1 MGRVVSVSE
10 LIRQLE
16 TRGWTLAQ
24 QLEQALLLRD
34 PRGTLFAVH
43 LDPERPGFVDLAEVA
58 ALPPVQEGLALK
70 AVDSGPTTGPAERL
84 DVEARR
90 ERGYRQ
96 LKDVGRLPA
105 SPQVALEIMR
115 LTCTDAG
122 PQSLA
127 DAASR
132 DPAIAAM
139 ILEQANSAAVRPVAP
154 INDLV
159 RAVHHLGPKWVQ
171 GIAFKSSVVSRH
183 RSGPCPGFDYEGY
196 WQESTARAVACS
208 RIVRWGDH
216 RFTLEE
222 AWAAGL
228 LSQIGRL
235 AFATALPVDY
245 GKVLS
250 AAADDPVLLVQRE
263 LETFR
268 LDHYELAGEMI
279 RDWGLATFFW
289 QAVLFQLDL
298 EVLVDGSAAAGLADS
313 LRWSELIW
321 LIFQRRGHGIER
333 ELRELAKHAAGK
345 LGLPPEEFGPEFDA
359 IRDEWEWLG
368 SLFEV
373 TTYDVRRWEEIER
386 EGVPD

>member
-1 MGRVVSVSE
+1 MVSVSE

-16 TRGWTLAQ
+16 ARGWTLAQ
-24 QLEQALLLRD
+24 ELEQALLLRD
-34 PRGTLFAVH
+34 PLGTLYAVR
-43 LDPERPGFVDLAEVA
+43 LDPERPGFVDLAEIA
-58 ALPPVQEGLALK
+58 ALPPVQEGLPLK
-70 AVDSGPTTGPAERL
+70 AIDSGPTTASDERL
-84 DVEARR
+84 DAEARR

-122 PQSLA
+122 PQTLA
-127 DAASR
+127 DVASR

-183 RSGPCPGFDYEGY
+183 RSGACTGFDYEGF

-208 RIVRWGDH
+208 RIARWGDH

-245 GKVLS
+245 GKVLA
-250 AAADDPVLLVQRE
+250 AAADDPVRLVRKE
-263 LETFR
+263 LEIFR
-268 LDHYELAGEMI
+268 LDHYELAGEMM

-289 QAVLFQLDL
+289 QAVLFQLDPG
-298 EVLVDGSAAAGLADS
+298 VLTDGSAAAGLGDS
-313 LRWSELIW
+313 LRWSEIIW
-321 LIFQRRGHGIER
+321 MIFQRRGHGIEP
-333 ELRELAKHAAGK
+333 ELREQAMHAAGV
-345 LGLPPEEFGPEFDA
+345 LGLPHEEFGAEFNA